1 MKFLIDMKKSILKFS
16 VLLSGVIYP
25 FNAMAGIDWSKYGN
39 EPALFLGWKKSLYF
53 AIAALVLLGLSWII
67 SESYKDKNGTVEG
80 GAGCFLSIVN
90 VAMIICAICSAYLL
104 IPLAFIY
111 YCVRDGKKK

>member
-1 MKFLIDMKKSILKFS
+1 MKSLIDMKKPILKLSIL
-16 VLLSGVIYP
+16 LLGFIFP
-25 FNAMAGIDWSKYGN
+25 LHAKAGIDWSKYGD
-39 EPALFLGWKKSLYF
+39 EPAFFLGWEKSFYF
-53 AIAALVLLGLSWII
+53 AIAALVLFGLSWII
-67 SESYKDKNGTVEG
+67 TQSYKDKNGTVDG

-111 YCVRDGKKK
+111 YCVRDRKKK